1 MNTFSCAAQVNGGI
15 ADEHGDGRD
24 DLEVDEGFDAETAH
38 FLQVG
43 VPGNADNEDSEQQG
57 RDDDLDEPEKD
68 GAEELQVDRD
78 RGPVLPKL
86 RAGEK
91 PDQDPTRQRA
101 AGCGIGADEKDR
113 EPTQERWDDCVVRRH
128 VSASQERRSNG
139 GRGNENGSEE
149 KSVFH
154 WSSTRERIVG
164 ERYAAS
170 VCVSMDME
178 VHGRPWKAMEGHAEM
193 SQVRK

>member
-24 DLEVDEGFDAETAH
+24 NLEVDEGFDAETAH

-91 PDQDPTRQRA
+91 PDQDPSRQRA
-101 AGCGIGADEKDR
+101 AGCGIGADQKDR
-113 EPTQERWDDCVVRRH
+113 EPTQERWDDRVVRQH
-128 VSASQERRSNG
+128 VSA
-139 GRGNENGSEE
+139 SEE

-154 WSSTRERIVG
+154 GSATRERIVG

-170 VCVSMDME
+170 VCVSM
-178 VHGRPWKAMEGHAEM
+178 EGHAEM

>member
-1 MNTFSCAAQVNGGI
+1 MNTFSRAAQVNAGI

-91 PDQDPTRQRA
+91 PDSN
-101 AGCGIGADEKDR
+101 E
-113 EPTQERWDDCVVRRH
+113 VR
-128 VSASQERRSNG
+128 NG
-139 GRGNENGSEE
+139 GATRGEE
-149 KSVFH
+149 KGEFLSARKRPAPKPA
-154 WSSTRERIVG
+154 SSTSVKRMPLEEAERKTANFQVGTKCSDQKCRGKRQTARSPREVQIL
-164 ERYAAS
+164 
-170 VCVSMDME
+170 
-178 VHGRPWKAMEGHAEM
+178 
-193 SQVRK
+193 

>member
-1 MNTFSCAAQVNGGI
+1 M
-15 ADEHGDGRD
+15 GRRFASGTKMSAMAKRTLKTD

-68 GAEELQVDRD
+68 GSKELQVDRD
-78 RGPVLPKL
+78 RGPVLAKL

-91 PDQDPTRQRA
+91 PDQDPSRQRA
-101 AGCGIGADEKDR
+101 AGCGIGADQKDR
-113 EPTQERWDDCVVRRH
+113 EPTQERWDDRVVRQH
-128 VSASQERRSNG
+128 VSASQERRSNS

-170 VCVSMDME
+170 VFVS
-178 VHGRPWKAMEGHAEM
+178 MEGHAECQSKIEM
-193 SQVRK
+193 SPF

>member
-43 VPGNADNEDSEQQG
+43 VPGNADNEESEQQW

-68 GAEELQVDRD
+68 GAEELEVERH
-78 RGPVLPKL
+78 RGPGLPKL

-91 PDQDPTRQRA
+91 PDQDPSRQRA
-101 AGCGIGADEKDR
+101 AGCGIGTDEKDR
-113 EPTQERWDDCVVRRH
+113 QPAQERWDDRVVRQH
-128 VSASQERRSNG
+128 LNASMERRRDSG
-139 GRGNENGSEE
+139 SGHENGKKENAA
-149 KSVFH
+149 FH
-154 WSSTRERIVG
+154 LTS
-164 ERYAAS
+164 AAEAIR
-170 VCVSMDME
+170 V
-178 VHGRPWKAMEGHAEM
+178 
-193 SQVRK
+193 